1 MKNLDDAIKHCEEV
15 AEKQRSKAHLYED
28 MMVFNQTI
36 KHNSEAEYY
45 EELMKECIEEHRQLA
60 EWLRNYKQIIESGDC
75 NNCRNGKCEW
85 KPLGRLV
92 RYNCPHYVGISD
104 GGES

>member
-1 MKNLDDAIKHCEEV
+1 MKNLDEMIKH
-15 AEKQRSKAHLYED
+15 
-28 MMVFNQTI
+28 
-36 KHNSEAEYY
+36 Y
-45 EELMKECIEEHRQLA
+45 EEIAENQEWMAENYNDDSIGTKLCKECASEHRQIA

-104 GGES
+104 GGK